1 MPMVLIEEKVETI
14 VDCEVIMQATE
25 DISPNR
31 SPVTITMEN
40 TLIIISQAS
49 MTGDVDI
56 GEMMH

>member
-40 TLIIISQAS
+40 TLIIIPQAS
-49 MTGDVDI
+49 MTGGVDI